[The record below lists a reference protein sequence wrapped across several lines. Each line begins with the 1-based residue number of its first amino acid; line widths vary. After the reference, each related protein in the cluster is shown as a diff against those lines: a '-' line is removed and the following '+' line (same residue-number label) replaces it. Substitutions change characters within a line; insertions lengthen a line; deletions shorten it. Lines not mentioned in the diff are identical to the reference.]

1 VRRTVL
7 YIQGVAR
14 YGGAPES
21 LYRLTTRLTRY
32 RPLVATSR
40 KGELTR
46 RLDQS
51 GVEFFTVR
59 MGMWRKAKTWPRL
72 PITLLHL
79 YRRSRKEKVALIHC
93 NTLWDSPYGVT
104 LGRLLGVP
112 VVTHVRNTF
121 EREKI
126 EKYMLDR
133 VNMVLAVSRAVA
145 DPLREWGIPYQVVYN
160 GVDLEVFSRKALSG
174 EGVRREL
181 GVGEAPLLLLPGRV
195 DTTKGQREAIM
206 AMKTVVKEV
215 PQAVLVVVGETSRQ
229 EEGLTEELK
238 ALASRL
244 GVGERVIFPGARK
257 DMPAFYAAADV
268 VIMPSLESAREG
280 FGRVLIEAMAMGKAT
295 VATRTGGIP
304 EVMMEGETG
313 LLVPPGDVEALA
325 RAVVD
330 LLRDE
335 EKRKRMGE
343 RGYERVKR
351 FFDLEKTVVQV
362 EEVYE
367 ELLSP

>member
-1 VRRTVL
+1 MRRTVL

-14 YGGAPES
+14 YGGALES
-21 LYRLTTRLTRY
+21 LYQLSRRLKSF
-32 RPLVATSR
+32 RPLVVTSR
-40 KGELTR
+40 EGDLTR
-46 RLDQS
+46 KLREA
-51 GVEFFTVR
+51 GVDFFIAP
-59 MGMWRKAKTWPRL
+59 MGMWRKARSWPPMPYTFYRL
-72 PITLLHL
+72 
-79 YRRSRKEKVALIHC
+79 YERSKKEGVVLIHC
-93 NTLWDSPYGVT
+93 NTLWDTPYGVV
-104 LGRLLGVP
+104 LGKLMKVP
-112 VVTHVRNTF
+112 VVTHLRNTF
-121 EREKI
+121 DEDKI
-126 EKYMLDR
+126 GKYLLDKA
-133 VNMVLAVSRAVA
+133 NAIITVSEAVA
-145 DPLREWGIPYQVVYN
+145 RPLKRLGIPYRVIYN
-160 GVDLEVFSRKALSG
+160 GVDLELFSRGNVSG
-174 EGVRREL
+174 DEIRGEL
-181 GVGEAPLLLLPGRV
+181 KIGEAPMILLPGRV

-206 AMKTVVKEV
+206 AMKTVVKEI
-215 PQAVLVVVGETSRQ
+215 PRAFLVVVGETSRQ
-229 EEGLTEELK
+229 EKNLIEELK

-257 DMPAFYAAADV
+257 DMPAFYAAAHV

-304 EVMMEGETG
+304 EVVVEGETG

-325 RAVVD
+325 RAIVD

-335 EKRKRMGE
+335 EKRTRMGE